1 MSLVNKSRKAI
12 LMFVRALLRAWRAVL
27 RRATG
32 KSELARILRKALIAE
47 NDGFSAELV
56 RAVARSIASS
66 SSTESPGVKGAVFGK
81 HRFDVAE
88 VARAL
93 SESEGISEEDK
104 PSLVWCLQILAFVNA
119 VHEKTSNLQ
128 RTKYD
133 PSDSAHAALLEAL
146 WNSLQPE
153 ARRVDWSPLGFQNG
167 QRPES
172 DFRGMGLLGLHQ
184 LVFFAESRNRE
195 ARQVLADSTN
205 PKRYF
210 PFAAAGINI
219 TAFTTAM
226 LEQRRLD
233 TCLYEA
239 IVKHMPAGELPEDT
253 GVLVEAGV
261 AAFNRIY
268 GDEYVEFSRFW
279 HESDPASTM
288 AFPGI
293 FGTIKQRSNSRFPP
307 LLGSFDS

>member
-1 MSLVNKSRKAI
+1 MSLVHKSRKVI
-12 LMFVRALLRAWRAVL
+12 QMLTRALLRAWRAVL
-27 RRATG
+27 RRVTG
-32 KSELARILRKALIAE
+32 KSELARILRKAVIAE
-47 NDGFSAELV
+47 SDGYSAELV
-56 RAVARSIASS
+56 RAVARSIAAN
-66 SSTESPGVKGAVFGK
+66 STTEAPGVKGAVFGK
-81 HRFDVAE
+81 QPFDVSEIACT
-88 VARAL
+88 L
-93 SESEGISEEDK
+93 SDTEGISEEDK
-104 PSLVWCLQILAFVNA
+104 PSLVWCLHILAFVNA

-133 PSDSAHAALLEAL
+133 PSDSAHTALLEAL
-146 WNSLQPE
+146 WNFLQPDT
-153 ARRVDWSPLGFQNG
+153 RREDWSSLGFQNG
-167 QRPES
+167 QKPES

-205 PKRYF
+205 PKRYI

-233 TCLYEA
+233 SCLYEA
-239 IVKHMPAGELPEDT
+239 IVKHMPAGELPEDK
-253 GVLVEAGV
+253 GMLVDAGV

-279 HESDPASTM
+279 HESDPANTM

-293 FGTIKQRSNSRFPP
+293 FGTVKQRSNSRFPP
-307 LLGSFDS
+307 LFGSFD